1 MFSGNFVFILIFN
14 SIIMKTK
21 LLYLFVLITTI
32 SWSQGSTDYV
42 KFYSFD
48 GGSLVNVANPDT
60 YDMTVM
66 GSNNYTTTTDR
77 DGDVNGALDI
87 TAAEFN
93 TGAFTGNPEEFTYS
107 FWIKT
112 TTQDNAFR
120 TIFRHRDNNS
130 SNSGGGVRAHLRNGA
145 VNASFA
151 VSSPVGAT
159 FVTANSTSV
168 ADGNWHNIS
177 VTLHVEMN
185 NSSQKSWEIKIY
197 VDGILNDTNV
207 QTLNVSQNPQL
218 FTSSRDLIFTDASN
232 DSSEAPYIGELDDIK
247 IWTRALSDAEVYDL
261 ATISSL
267 PNDAVRNYNFSNGS
281 LENTGTMSGGD
292 LITTGTAY
300 ASVTDFD
307 GNINSA
313 LDMNGDVFD
322 GGVTPITSQNSS
334 YSFWIKVEPS
344 SNGTA
349 RVLTHYETGLGS
361 VEVYI
366 QNNNLFARMEDSAGY
381 SKVFSTPNINDGLW
395 HHIALTIEQVTA
407 NNINGYEG
415 SFYKDGV
422 LIATDVTNGINSQ
435 TGGNNWIT
443 FFTNPVFSLS
453 DTLANAVFYQDA
465 IDEVKVFD
473 RALTV
478 AEVTALA
485 TNNTNPPLPQVFVDA
500 SATGNNDGTSWAD
513 AYTNLS
519 SALST
524 NPSTGAPVEFWI
536 ADGTYT
542 LTSNN
547 STFTVSQNQKL
558 YGGFNGTETQLSQRN
573 PDVNETILS
582 GDVNGNDTGT
592 LDFNLP
598 AYQDNAFQ
606 VVTLSGNDV
615 LLDGLT
621 IKGGNAR
628 GNNKFGSAILI
639 QTPVKVASFNKLLIE
654 DNRVNNAGVVYFGH
668 ASTQS
673 GAFNYTFTNCIFR
686 NNLGRF
692 ATVFY
697 ASNPRGASA
706 KTTFLNSVFYDNVVA
721 NVPNEANGI
730 NSLFWFRTDIATNQV
745 AEIINCTIA
754 SNDFNASSNAASI
767 ISASRI
773 NGNCTAR
780 LYNSVLWDNKTSN
793 GAEHITLGTFSTQ
806 TVATRVVQNSIAPSF
821 SSGIAQN
828 SSTADP
834 ILAVFPDKYKYRI
847 ANTSSPAIDFGNN
860 TYLPSSII
868 LDLLGNNRY
877 VNTVVDAG
885 AYEFDTSLSISEV
898 SLKDITFN
906 VYPNPTNSIINIK
919 TNHIISKIDVY
930 NLLGTKVLSSNKNK
944 IDVSELQTGMY
955 LLKIQTENNQQI
967 TKRFIKN

>member
-1 MFSGNFVFILIFN
+1 MLFSGNFVFILIFK
-14 SIIMKTK
+14 SKIMKTK

-32 SWSQGSTDYV
+32 SWSQGPTDYL

-48 GGSLVNVANPDT
+48 GGSLVNVANPGT

-66 GSNNYTTTTDR
+66 SSNNYTTTTDR

-151 VSSPVGAT
+151 VSSPAGAS
-159 FVTANSTSV
+159 FVTANSASV

-185 NSSQKSWEIKIY
+185 NSSQKSWEIKIF

-407 NNINGYEG
+407 NNVNGYEG

-422 LIATDVTNGINSQ
+422 LIATDVTNGINNQS
-435 TGGNNWIT
+435 GGNNWIT
-443 FFTNPVFSLS
+443 FFTNPVFSLN

-485 TNNTNPPLPQVFVDA
+485 TNNTNPPLPQVFVDVD
-500 SATGNNDGTSWAD
+500 ATGSNDGTSWTN
-513 AYTNLS
+513 AYSNLQT
-519 SALST
+519 ALLL
-524 NPSTGAPVEFWI
+524 NPGAEVWVAEGVYKPGNSRTDRF
-536 ADGTYT
+536 
-542 LTSNN
+542 LLNN
-547 STFTVSQNQKL
+547 DL
-558 YGGFNGTETQLSQRN
+558 EIYGGFNGTETTRSQRN
-573 PDVNETILS
+573 PNINHTILS
-582 GDVNGNDTGT
+582 GDINGDDTSSIAYSNSTRNENTYNVVSINGN
-592 LDFNLP
+592 N
-598 AYQDNAFQ
+598 
-606 VVTLSGNDV
+606 VV
-615 LLDGLT
+615 LDGLT
-621 IKGGNAR
+621 ITGGYANGVPTDQKEGAGIRFTGNSVNGVKIINCIISGNMGLR
-628 GNNKFGSAILI
+628 GGAAIFGETTGAGNDIIIERTLIRDNLAEFAPIFYNVQNSGSATFTFSNCVI
-639 QTPVKVASFNKLLIE
+639 IE
-654 DNRVNNAGVVYFGH
+654 NVCARVNNTTASDVAGLWVR
-668 ASTQS
+668 TQTS
-673 GAFNYTFTNCIFR
+673 GVTN
-686 NNLGRF
+686 
-692 ATVFY
+692 
-697 ASNPRGASA
+697 
-706 KTTFLNSVFYDNVVA
+706 TTIVN
-721 NVPNEANGI
+721 
-730 NSLFWFRTDIATNQV
+730 T
-745 AEIINCTIA
+745 TIA
-754 SNDFNASSNAASI
+754 SNRSINSPSTSIMIAPTRSQSGSGIFN
-767 ISASRI
+767 
-773 NGNCTAR
+773 
-780 LYNSVLWDNKTSN
+780 L
-793 GAEHITLGTFSTQ
+793 
-806 TVATRVVQNSIAPSF
+806 QNSIVYNNQGDNNVEFTPVGINTGFNSQTLNFNNSISAIGF
-821 SSGIAQN
+821 SGGSGNGNIIGNPLFIDASMDNYTLQ
-828 SSTADP
+828 S
-834 ILAVFPDKYKYRI
+834 
-847 ANTSSPAIDFGNN
+847 SSPGIDAGNN
-860 TYLPSSII
+860 SYVLSNSMFDYNGNSRII
-868 LDLLGNNRY
+868 
-877 VNTVVDAG
+877 NTTVDVG
-885 AYEFDTSLSISEV
+885 AYEYDSTLSISEV
-898 SLKDITFN
+898 GLNNISLN
-906 VYPNPTNSIINIK
+906 VYPNPTNSKINIQ
-919 TNHIISKIDVY
+919 TSHSINKIDIY
-930 NLLGTKVLSSNKNK
+930 NMLGAKVLSTNQKT